1 MLIIIIIIG
10 MVKFFMQGGKG
21 TKVEKKPTDYRLI
34 VYKEFMGVI
43 KTKHLKYISRI
54 VKSLKENAEMNQ
66 CEKEQKEGLLEGYKS
81 IKKGEMKI
89 LSMYLMV
96 KYLNITNFN
105 VVEKF
110 TKSTVPEVG
119 QIVSTVESSKDLTNF
134 FNEISKSKIF
144 QTVLEKNGGLCDNIS
159 RKKHQAKEKSK
170 ERKMR
175 KMLEKQNRR
184 SKV

>member
-1 MLIIIIIIG
+1 

-21 TKVEKKPTDYRLI
+21 TKIEKKPTDYRLI

-81 IKKGEMKI
+81 IKKAEMKI

-119 QIVSTVESSKDLTNF
+119 QIVSTV
-134 FNEISKSKIF
+134 
-144 QTVLEKNGGLCDNIS
+144 
-159 RKKHQAKEKSK
+159 
-170 ERKMR
+170 
-175 KMLEKQNRR
+175 
-184 SKV
+184 

>member
-1 MLIIIIIIG
+1 

-119 QIVSTVESSKDLTNF
+119 QIVPWLSKPMTARSFGTVSLKSLAARSAPNAMMSLKQKTASGCSTT
-134 FNEISKSKIF
+134 
-144 QTVLEKNGGLCDNIS
+144 
-159 RKKHQAKEKSK
+159 EKS
-170 ERKMR
+170 
-175 KMLEKQNRR
+175 LDAARR
-184 SKV
+184 PPS